1 MSLSLPA
8 ESPRARSLT
17 GVLPESI
24 AALSG
29 RSAWFPA
36 ARSAIVFVLDGLG
49 AANLRARSGH
59 ARFLAAA
66 MARRDVVQ
74 TVFPSTTAAAL
85 AALLTGQQPGRTGM
99 VGYRALDPATDRVAN
114 QLRGWE
120 HDGLPEDWQRGAPL
134 LESETADGRS
144 CFVVT
149 KKEYTDTGFTRSTM
163 RGAQFVGVDDL
174 DERVDAAAE
183 LAAAHPGAL
192 VYLYAPDLDAIGHRH
207 GWESD
212 EWSATLEKVDAAAT
226 RLSTAIHPQTGVVV
240 TADHGMI
247 DVPRHRHVLFGEGT
261 LTAGLRHVGGEPR
274 MLHLYAQDGAASS
287 LLHVWR
293 AAESQRSW
301 VMARDD
307 AIEAGLFGPVD
318 DAVRPRIGD
327 VLVAARQGIA
337 YYDDRVADTSPQ
349 KMVGQHG
356 SLTTE
361 ERTVPLIG
369 LGAFAR

>member
-226 RLSTAIHPQTGVVV
+226 RLS
-240 TADHGMI
+240 
-247 DVPRHRHVLFGEGT
+247 RR
-261 LTAGLRHVGGEPR
+261 
-274 MLHLYAQDGAASS
+274 
-287 LLHVWR
+287 
-293 AAESQRSW
+293 
-301 VMARDD
+301 
-307 AIEAGLFGPVD
+307 
-318 DAVRPRIGD
+318 
-327 VLVAARQGIA
+327 
-337 YYDDRVADTSPQ
+337 
-349 KMVGQHG
+349 
-356 SLTTE
+356 
-361 ERTVPLIG
+361 
-369 LGAFAR
+369 